1 MTKTKSL
8 KATVALLWMLLVAAL
23 AVPVG
28 ATAQTV
34 SFRDDFDY
42 DLGYLYGQGNWCR
55 YGTNTEDPVQVI
67 TKSLTFEGYTDA
79 TNPPTKCVKLGSTKS
94 GQDLVKRF
102 TDEEDGIT
110 SGTVY
115 YSALINVEKAPTGNV
130 YVMTFIPKKK
140 GTNVQDG
147 IGTTELGRLF
157 IGKSDNDNE
166 VKVGISRG
174 STTAEFATQTL
185 EIGRTYLVVVKYVI
199 KALGLQGEQDVY
211 LYVNPTPGFYEPT
224 FVDAYFPSSTNG
236 SNTSGSRA
244 SYGLQGIELRQGTN
258 ASTSAPEMYVGSLRV
273 SDTFGGLFGIYT
285 DTTPKIKVPS
295 TLRFE
300 SNFVGDED
308 ADTIHVKGANLTK
321 DVTVSVDND
330 AVTLSKTT
338 LSAADVMSENG
349 AELIVKLKFTE
360 GQNTATVKFTSEGAE
375 EEEMSVEWE
384 GVPYTA
390 LNNLKEVYSQKID
403 ESNPTLYRYT
413 GEGVITYIDN
423 GQTTPFYYVQDNT
436 GAIVVNDRY
445 KMLSKEYSIGD
456 KVTTVMFTLY
466 TMNGTVMAMPVSMT
480 LGNTVSTGNTVEPVA
495 ATLAELKATPGDY
508 MQRLVKVSGLK
519 FKDVAENATFAE
531 GMEQPVVTD
540 GENEANVRI
549 FKGTSLIGTEI
560 PTDDITL
567 VGLFTSSSMVIG
579 PRGTEDI
586 IKTPSIT
593 VTPDAFEQKAGVKG
607 KSVEVGTIHIS
618 AKNMTEKTTL
628 YITGTAA
635 DQFSLSQ
642 TEIAAGNTETDI
654 TVTYNPDEVAV
665 HRAYVNVECPSIENY
680 SKLVALS
687 AYAIDE
693 NNKPTVTV
701 TPSTVPAFEI
711 KAGETQEQTL
721 EVSSA
726 NLPDYLYAKLKYT
739 GEEANGFVLNS
750 SMFMRN
756 YKQNLKVTFSNKEK
770 GTYTNAIIFYTLGME
785 EVEMPL
791 EGVVKD
797 SKSEEEKEGQEYVL
811 STENPLKQL
820 NETFDNVEKN
830 KPLAI
835 DRWTNSAL
843 EGTRA
848 WWGYTLPDNDS
859 ETPNE
864 NVAKVTPYDSS
875 IESGKG
881 TDTQMIL
888 VTPPLDFLNA
898 ETKVFTFKVRGDYL
912 QDNQVD
918 KLELCYIT
926 KEGSKVYTEVIED
939 CVMPSTKDESGK
951 WYPYTVDLTGLNV
964 EDVFFM
970 GFRFMSVRGVDC
982 TATYY
987 VDDVTWGI
995 ATSGITN
1002 AGSSNAADNV
1012 TVYDISGNAVANSTK
1027 ALAPGMYIVK
1037 SVAGG
1042 KVTTKKV
1049 MVK

>member
-1 MTKTKSL
+1 M
-8 KATVALLWMLLVAAL
+8 ALLWMLLVAAL

-34 SFRDDFDY
+34 NFRDDFDY
-42 DLGYLYGQGNWCR
+42 DLGYLYGQGNWR
-55 YGTNTEDPVQVI
+55 IRGTDEEDSIKLVEK
-67 TKSLTFEGYTDA
+67 TLTFKDYTDA
-79 TNPPTKCVKLGSTKS
+79 TNPPTKCVKLGTTKG

-102 TDEEDGIT
+102 TAEDAGIT

-115 YSALINVEKAPTGNV
+115 YSALINVEKAPKGNV
-130 YVMTFIPKKK
+130 FVMSLMPRTKKD
-140 GTNVQDG
+140 TIQDTSG
-147 IGTTELGRLF
+147 GTELGRLF
-157 IGKSDNDNE
+157 IGEVSGNSNE
-166 VKVGISRG
+166 VKLGIERG
-174 STTAEFATQTL
+174 STSPVFAEDTF
-185 EIGRTYLVVVKYVI
+185 EVGKTYLIVVKYVI
-199 KALGLQGEQDVY
+199 KKLGSSGEQDVY
-211 LYVNPTPGFYEPT
+211 LYVNPTPGFHEPT
-224 FVDAYFPSSTNG
+224 LVDAYYPSSN
-236 SNTSGSRA
+236 SGSKA

-258 ASTSAPEMYVGSLRV
+258 YSTTAPEMYVGSLRV
-273 SDTFGGLFGIYT
+273 SSTYGGLFGIYE
-285 DTTPKIKVPS
+285 DATPKIKVNS
-295 TLRFE
+295 LIKFDT
-300 SNFVGDED
+300 NFAGDED
-308 ADTIHVKGANLTK
+308 ADTIYVKGTNLK
-321 DVTVSVDND
+321 GDVTVSIDND
-330 AVTLSKTT
+330 AVTLSRTT
-338 LSAADVMSENG
+338 LPAEEVMSESG
-349 AELIVKLKFTE
+349 AQLIVKLKFTE
-360 GQNTATVKFTSEGAE
+360 GEQKATMKFNSEGAE
-375 EEEMSVEWE
+375 EEETSVEWT
-384 GVPYTA
+384 GVAITK
-390 LNNLKEVYSQKID
+390 LSTLKEVYSQKID
-403 ESNPTLYRYT
+403 ENNPVLYRFT
-413 GEGVITYIDN
+413 GEGVITYIDK
-423 GQTTPFYYVQDNT
+423 GQNVPCYYIQDNT
-436 GAIVVNDRY
+436 AAIAVNDRY
-445 KMLSKEYSIGD
+445 LMVNREYNVGD
-456 KVTTVMFTLY
+456 KVTTLTFTLY
-466 TMNGTVMAMPVSMT
+466 TMNGTVMAMPMSST
-480 LGNTVSTGNTVEPVA
+480 LGYTVSTGNTVEPVA

-560 PTDDITL
+560 PTDEITL
-567 VGLFTSSSMVIG
+567 AGLFTSSSMVIG
-579 PRGTEDI
+579 PRGAEDI

-593 VTPDAFEQKAGVKG
+593 VTPDAFDQKAGVKG
-607 KSVEVGTIHIS
+607 KSTEVGTIHIS

-642 TEIAAGNTETDI
+642 TEIEAGSTETDI

-665 HRAYVNVECPSIENY
+665 HRAYVNIECPSIKNY

-701 TPSTVPAFEI
+701 TPATVPDFKV

-739 GEEANGFVLNS
+739 GEEANGFVLGS

-756 YKQNLKVTFSNKEK
+756 YKQNLKVSFSNDKE
-770 GTYTNAIIFYTLGME
+770 GTYANAIIFYTLGME
-785 EVEMPL
+785 EVEVPL
-791 EGVVKD
+791 TGVVTGND
-797 SKSEEEKEGQEYVL
+797 PVEEKEGQEFAL

-830 KPLAI
+830 KPIAI

-848 WWGYTLPDNDS
+848 WWGYTLPENDS

-864 NVAKVTPYDSS
+864 NVAKVTPYDSKV
-875 IESGKG
+875 ESGKG
-881 TDTQMIL
+881 TDAQMIL
-888 VTPPLDFLNA
+888 VTPPLDFKNA

-912 QDNQVD
+912 QDNSVD
-918 KLELCYIT
+918 KFELCYIT
-926 KEGSKVYTEVIED
+926 KEGSKVYTEVLED

-951 WYPYTVDLTGLNV
+951 WYPYTVNLTGLNV

-970 GFRFMSVRGVDC
+970 GFRLTSIRGIDC

-995 ATSGITN
+995 TASGIDN
-1002 AGSSNAADNV
+1002 VEISSAADSV
-1012 TVYDISGNAVANSTK
+1012 TVYDFSGNAVANSTNN
-1027 ALAPGMYIVK
+1027 LAPGMYIVK

-1042 KVTTKKV
+1042 KVSTKKV